1 MDAGKPSTYSTY
13 AGSLSFEFS
22 FGKQIVVV
30 NSGSPHIQN
39 KKWAEAMKSTA
50 AHSTLTIDNVNS
62 SDIFLKNL
70 KRVEL
75 QTFGQK
81 NTQMENHIGLN
92 LLIMDI
98 KKYLG

>member
-1 MDAGKPSTYSTY
+1 
-13 AGSLSFEFS
+13 
-22 FGKQIVVV
+22 
-30 NSGSPHIQN
+30 
-39 KKWAEAMKSTA
+39 MKSTA

-75 QTFGQK
+75 QMFGQK
-81 NTQMENHIGLN
+81 NTQTGNHIGLN

-98 KKYLG
+98 KKYLD